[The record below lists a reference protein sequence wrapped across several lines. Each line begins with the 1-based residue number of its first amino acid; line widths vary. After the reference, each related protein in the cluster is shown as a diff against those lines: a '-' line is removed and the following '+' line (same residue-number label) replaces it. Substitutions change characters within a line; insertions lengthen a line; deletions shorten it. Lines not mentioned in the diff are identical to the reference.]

1 MFNVAKFR
9 QQFPALKETNA
20 KKPPI
25 FLDAVGGTQV
35 PQTVID
41 AITDHLLTKN
51 GNKGGVFPT
60 SVKTDEMMEETRKIV
75 AEFINAP
82 DSNEIIFGP
91 NFTTL
96 TFSISRS
103 LAKTWKQ
110 GDEIIL
116 SRLDHDANVSP
127 WVLAAED
134 AGVVVRYMDIDDNT
148 CQINLENYKNVLSE
162 KTKLVA
168 FCAASSSVGTRT
180 DVKTIARMAHEVG
193 ALVYVD
199 AVAYAPHD
207 SIDVQEWEAD
217 FVGCSSYKFFGPH
230 VGLLWGKREYL
241 EALPAYKIRPA
252 PNEIPG
258 KWMNGAQAFE
268 IVTGAKAAIEYLA
281 FVGKENPSFRKNYP
295 QFTGRQLD
303 IHAGMSAI
311 AEYES
316 SLTWRFIDEIKK
328 RSRYTLWGVSDEKD
342 KMWRVPTIA
351 ISLGNEQSDK
361 IAKYLAKNNI
371 YIWSRSVYSI
381 SLSERLGLEKT
392 GGFIRVGF
400 AHYNTFEEVDTLLE
414 KLDQYKI

>member
-1 MFNVAKFR
+1 MFDVEKYR
-9 QQFPALKETNA
+9 KLFPALQVA
-20 KKPPI
+20 KPPI

-35 PQTVID
+35 PQSVVD
-41 AITDHLLTKN
+41 AVTDHLITKN

-60 SVKTDEMMEETRKIV
+60 SVKTDEMLEETRKIV

-96 TFSISRS
+96 TFNMSRS
-103 LAKTWKQ
+103 LARTWNK

-127 WVLAAED
+127 WLLAAED
-134 AGVVVRYMDIDDNT
+134 AGVVVRYMDIDDTT
-148 CQINLENYKNVLSE
+148 CQIKLDEYQKMLSE

-168 FCAASSSVGTRT
+168 FCAASSSVGTKT
-180 DVKTIARMAHEVG
+180 EVKKIAQMAHSVG
-193 ALVYVD
+193 AIVYVD

-217 FVGCSSYKFFGPH
+217 FVGFSTYKFFGPH
-230 VGLLWGKREYL
+230 VGLLWGKRKYL

-252 PNEIPG
+252 PNTIPS
-258 KWMNGAQAFE
+258 KWMNGAQSFE
-268 IVTGAKAAIEYLA
+268 IITGAKAAIEYLA
-281 FVGKENPSFRKNYP
+281 YIGKENPSYQQLYP
-295 QFTGRQLD
+295 KFSGRQLD
-303 IHAGMSAI
+303 THAGMAAI

-316 SLTWRFIDEIKK
+316 SLTWKFINEIKK
-328 RSRYTLWGVSDEKD
+328 RPRFTLWGISDEKD
-342 KMWRVPTIA
+342 KAQRVPTIA

-361 IAKYLAKNNI
+361 IAKYLAENNI

-381 SLSERLGLEKT
+381 SLSERLGLEQT

-400 AHYNTFEEVDTLLE
+400 VHYNTFEEVDTLLE
-414 KLDQYKI
+414 KLDSYKVA

>member
-9 QQFPALKETNA
+9 QQFPALRTD
-20 KKPPI
+20 KPPI

-35 PQTVID
+35 PQTVVD
-41 AITDHLLTKN
+41 AVTDHLITKN

-82 DSNEIIFGP
+82 DSDEIIFGP

-96 TFSISRS
+96 TFSMSRS

-116 SRLDHDANVSP
+116 TRLDHDANVSP

-134 AGVVVRYMDIDDNT
+134 AGVTVRYIDIDDST
-148 CQINLENYKNVLSE
+148 CQLDLEGYKNILSE

-217 FVGCSSYKFFGPH
+217 FVGCSGYKFFGPH
-230 VGLLWGKREYL
+230 VGFLWGKRKYL
-241 EALPAYKIRPA
+241 ETLPAYKIRPA
-252 PNEIPG
+252 PNKIPG

-268 IVTGAKAAIEYLA
+268 IVTGAKASIEYLA
-281 FVGKENPSFRKNYP
+281 QVGKENPSYQKAYP
-295 QFTGRQLD
+295 DFTGRQLD
-303 IHAGMSAI
+303 IHAGMAAI
-311 AEYES
+311 ADYES
-316 SLTWRFIDEIKK
+316 TLTWKFINEIKK
-328 RSRYTLWGVSDEKD
+328 RPQFTLWGIDDEKD
-342 KMWRVPTIA
+342 KMQRVPTIA
-351 ISLGNEQSDK
+351 VSLGNEPSDK
-361 IAKYLAKNNI
+361 IAKYLAENNI

-381 SLSERLGLEKT
+381 SLSERLGLEQT

-400 AHYNTFEEVDTLLE
+400 VHYNTPEEIDTLLE
-414 KLDQYKI
+414 ALDNYKISE